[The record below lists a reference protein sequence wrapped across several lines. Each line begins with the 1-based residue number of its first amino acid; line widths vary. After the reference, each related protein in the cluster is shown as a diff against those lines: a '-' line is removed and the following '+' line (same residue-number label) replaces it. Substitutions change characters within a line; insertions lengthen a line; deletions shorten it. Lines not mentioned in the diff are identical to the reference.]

1 MRNIKF
7 LYCQKVIQKE
17 IRLKIYEYITGLQ
30 SNIMNKTLFNTKTID
45 KSK

>member
-1 MRNIKF
+1 MNNIKF

-17 IRLKIYEYITGLQ
+17 IRLKIYENITGLHP
-30 SNIMNKTLFNTKTID
+30 SKIYKTLFNNKTIA